1 MSYQPNH
8 CFMDLGVDSV
18 MLAGIVEVINQESK
32 INLALREIMV
42 EYNTIEKIS
51 NYIFM
56 NVTDNN
62 TNDIS
67 MAQEERKLFIN
78 NEVKSDGDSES
89 IQTVLEIIQHQ
100 KDTLKRFSI
109 NIFDLMRDILPDMG
123 AAHSGAINTSKTP
136 AYSSAYSASPVTEI
150 TEQPNSLPS

>member
-1 MSYQPNH
+1 
-8 CFMDLGVDSV
+8 MDLGVDSV